1 MTIGP
6 EGIDW
11 VNFVMADA
19 NGRIS
24 GYTRTQREAYEVT
37 PARPGMAKY
46 LIGDLMLGDSY
57 KLYWVNDGALM
68 ARPEFTK
75 TFDKTQVQADGVDE
89 TVMSDL
95 AKGSRVRVTS
105 PSSGLTTDTET
116 DSVGLTLTFEE
127 PGIWK
132 VEVEEFPSLPKTF
145 EIEAI
150 E

>member
-37 PARPGMAKY
+37 PARPGMSKY

-57 KLYWVNDGALM
+57 KLYWVDGDVLTP
-68 ARPEFTK
+68 RPEFTK
-75 TFDKTQVQADGVDE
+75 TFDKTASAG
-89 TVMSDL
+89 
-95 AKGSRVRVTS
+95 GWR
-105 PSSGLTTDTET
+105 G
-116 DSVGLTLTFEE
+116 
-127 PGIWK
+127 
-132 VEVEEFPSLPKTF
+132 
-145 EIEAI
+145 
-150 E
+150 

>member
-1 MTIGP
+1 
-6 EGIDW
+6 
-11 VNFVMADA
+11 
-19 NGRIS
+19 
-24 GYTRTQREAYEVT
+24 
-37 PARPGMAKY
+37 
-46 LIGDLMLGDSY
+46 MLTS
-57 KLYWVNDGALM
+57 
-68 ARPEFTK
+68 RPEFTK
-75 TFDKTQVQADGVDE
+75 TFSKMQVQADGVDE

-105 PSSGLTTDTET
+105 PQRCPTTDSET

-132 VEVEEFPSLPKTF
+132 VEVEEFPCLPKTF